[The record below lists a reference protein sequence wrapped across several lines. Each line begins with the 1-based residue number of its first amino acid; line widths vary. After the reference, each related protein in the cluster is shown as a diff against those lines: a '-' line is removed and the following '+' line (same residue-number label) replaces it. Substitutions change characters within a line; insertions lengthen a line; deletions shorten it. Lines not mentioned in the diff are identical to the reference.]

1 LIGFYYDEQRG
12 LRMKYQTK
20 YDSLQIWHLHK
31 LFADEAF
38 SKWVVNEIVSG
49 ERDLS
54 PDEIE
59 LRDQALRNAEVERAF
74 LRSLWSARE
83 ARLHNPKET
92 SAHLDKAMKEIEL
105 YYIAPGI
112 IKYKI
117 KKKK

>member
-59 LRDQALRNAEVERAF
+59 LRDQALRNAEVER
-74 LRSLWSARE
+74 RTW
-83 ARLHNPKET
+83 
-92 SAHLDKAMKEIEL
+92 
-105 YYIAPGI
+105 
-112 IKYKI
+112 IKL
-117 KKKK
+117 

>member
-1 LIGFYYDEQRG
+1 
-12 LRMKYQTK
+12 MKYQTK

-31 LFADEAF
+31 LFADEVA
-38 SKWVVNEIVSG
+38 NEIVSG

-59 LRDQALRNAEVERAF
+59 LRDQALRNAEVERRWAVAHEV
-74 LRSLWSARE
+74 AR
-83 ARLHNPKET
+83 
-92 SAHLDKAMKEIEL
+92 HLDKAMKEIEL